1 MRRFVRIAAVAVL
14 ALPFANRARAEAG
27 VGELLPLIP
36 ESANAV
42 VVVQA
47 RQLLDSPR
55 GQQENW
61 RAKQEANFLAGSVGV
76 PPSVDV
82 IVRGA
87 HITPSQP
94 TGTWSVGLIHRPPG
108 LNIQTLQQHEQG
120 QQETIDGKPV
130 VISRRGYFAEVAPGV
145 LGVMSADASRQ
156 DFARWLRADAKATA
170 PRLSTYLLSAVADSS
185 AQVLLAIDLQ
195 DMPNPLLL
203 RERLASSPALKG
215 RAADQAAL
223 LKLLMSVQGCRL
235 AIRVTDATTASL
247 TFDFAEDVVP
257 QAVFLKPVVI
267 ELLEDLGAVLDELRD
282 AQVASSGKSVAL
294 KFTLTDQGL
303 RRIMS
308 LVPMPLVN
316 RPTASG
322 GTPGSA
328 ATADLAASRNYY
340 RQVSRLLTD
349 LQRLNRS
356 AREYQKTALWHDNY
370 ARRIAELPV
379 VGVDPELLDY
389 GADVVQ
395 KLRLL
400 AASLRGTTIDLAAI
414 QTKAKYQ
421 VNVSPFYGPAGSFQ
435 GTAGYV
441 PAPWEVST
449 NLAEVRS
456 QQAEAAARGASQR
469 EQIWQLL
476 ESETIRIRNRMA
488 EKYSAD
494 FNRSAK

>member
-1 MRRFVRIAAVAVL
+1 
-14 ALPFANRARAEAG
+14 
-27 VGELLPLIP
+27 
-36 ESANAV
+36 
-42 VVVQA
+42 
-47 RQLLDSPR
+47 
-55 GQQENW
+55 
-61 RAKQEANFLAGSVGV
+61 
-76 PPSVDV
+76 VDV

-87 HITPSQP
+87 HITPAQP
-94 TGTWSVGLIHRPPG
+94 TGTWSVGLIHRPSQ
-108 LNIQTLQQHEQG
+108 LNIDVIARHEQG
-120 QQETIDGKPV
+120 QQEVIDGKPCV
-130 VISRRGYFAEVAPGV
+130 LARRGYFAELTPGV

-156 DFARWLRADAKATA
+156 DFARWLRASVSGGASG
-170 PRLSTYLLSAVADSS
+170 LSTYLLSAAADNS
-185 AQVLLAIDLQ
+185 AQILLAIDLR
-195 DMPNPLLL
+195 DMPDPLLL
-203 RERLASSPALKG
+203 GERLASNPALKG
-215 RAADQAAL
+215 RTSDQAAL
-223 LKLLMSVQGCRL
+223 LKLIMSVQGCRL

-247 TFDFAEDVVP
+247 TFDFADDVVP

-267 ELLEDLGAVLDELRD
+267 EMLEDLGAVLDELRD
-282 AQVASSGKSVAL
+282 AKVTSSGKSVAL
-294 KFTLTDQGL
+294 DFSLTDQGL

-316 RPTASG
+316 RPASAG
-322 GTPGSA
+322 AGAKGA
-328 ATADLAASRNYY
+328 AADVAASRDYY

-370 ARRIAELPV
+370 AKRIAELPV

-400 AASLRGTTIDLAAI
+400 AASLRGTTIDLETI
-414 QTKAKYQ
+414 QTQAKYQ
-421 VNVSPFYGPAGSFQ
+421 VNVSPFYGPAGSFR

-449 NLAEVRS
+449 NLSEVRS

-469 EQIWQLL
+469 EQIWQIL
-476 ESETIRIRNRMA
+476 ENETIRIRNRMA
-488 EKYSAD
+488 EKYSVD

>member
-1 MRRFVRIAAVAVL
+1 MRPIARTAAIVVL
-14 ALPFANRARAEAG
+14 ALAPANWASAEAG
-27 VGELLPLIP
+27 IDDLLPLIP
-36 ESANAV
+36 GSANALV
-42 VVVQA
+42 IVRA

-55 GQQENW
+55 GQKENW
-61 RAKQEANFLAGSVGV
+61 RAKREADFLAGSIGV

-87 HITPSQP
+87 HITPAQP
-94 TGTWSVGLIHRPPG
+94 TGTWSVGLIPRPPE
-108 LNIQTLQQHEQG
+108 LNIDVIARHEQG
-120 QQETIDGKPV
+120 QQETIDGKPCV
-130 VISRRGYFAEVAPGV
+130 LSRRGYFAELTPGV
-145 LGVMSADASRQ
+145 LGVMSADAPRQ
-156 DFARWLRADAKATA
+156 DFARWLRASASGG
-170 PRLSTYLLSAVADSS
+170 PSRLSTYLLSAAADNS
-185 AQVLLAIDLQ
+185 AQILLAIDLR

-203 RERLASSPALKG
+203 RERLASNPALKG
-215 RAADQAAL
+215 RTSDQAAL
-223 LKLLMSVQGCRL
+223 SKLIMSVQGCRL

-247 TFDFAEDVVP
+247 TFDFADDVVP

-267 ELLEDLGAVLDELRD
+267 EMLEDMGAVLDELRD
-282 AQVASSGKSVAL
+282 AQVTSSGKSVAL
-294 KFTLTDQGL
+294 DFSLTDQGL

-316 RPTASG
+316 RPAS
-322 GTPGSA
+322 PGPGAKGA
-328 ATADLAASRNYY
+328 ADVTASRNYY

-370 ARRIAELPV
+370 AKRIAELPV

-400 AASLRGTTIDLAAI
+400 AASLRGTTIDLETI

-421 VNVSPFYGPAGSFQ
+421 VNVSPFYGPAGSFR

-469 EQIWQLL
+469 EQIWQIL
-476 ESETIRIRNRMA
+476 ENETIRIRNRMA